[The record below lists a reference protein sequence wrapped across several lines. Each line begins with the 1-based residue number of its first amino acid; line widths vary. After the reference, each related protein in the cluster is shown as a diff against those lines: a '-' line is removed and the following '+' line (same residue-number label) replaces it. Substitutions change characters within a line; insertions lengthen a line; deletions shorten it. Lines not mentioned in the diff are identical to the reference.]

1 MRVAVVGGGA
11 WGTTLAAMLATRA
24 DTTLWAREP
33 EVIDAVRSR
42 RENTVFLSG
51 VALPAELRVAA
62 DLADAVVG
70 RQLVVIAVPAQH
82 IRAVGTA
89 LAPLVDEM
97 VPLVSLAKGIERQ
110 TLLRP
115 SEVLADVM
123 PHRGSDRIGVL
134 SGPNLAREVAGGQPS
149 ATVLA
154 MIDQER
160 AAGIQELLTTTRFR
174 VYVSGDVVGC
184 EIGGAVKNVI
194 AIAAGMAEGLGLGWN
209 SRAALI
215 TRGLAELTVLGT
227 ELGGSPLTFLG
238 LAGSGDLVATCSSP
252 MSRNR
257 TLGVELGR
265 GRTVSEA
272 TAGTRAVVEGLASA
286 PSVLALAQRVNVEMP
301 ICADVVAVLAGER
314 TPEEALEH
322 LMGRAPTTELHA
334 LARPDALRSAGQ
346 RAPSTG

>member
-1 MRVAVVGGGA
+1 MRVGVVGGGA

-33 EVIDAVRSR
+33 EVVDAVRTR
-42 RENTVFLSG
+42 RENTVFLTG
-51 VALPAELRVAA
+51 VELPADLRVTG
-62 DLADAVVG
+62 DLADAVVE

-89 LAPLVDEM
+89 LAPLIDDP

-115 SEVLADVM
+115 SEVLAETI
-123 PHRGSDRIGVL
+123 PRRDRIGVL
-134 SGPNLAREVAGGQPS
+134 SGPNLAREVAAGQPS

-154 MIDQER
+154 MTDQER
-160 AAGIQELLTTTRFR
+160 AAEVQELLTTSRFR
-174 VYVSGDVVGC
+174 VYISSDVVGC
-184 EIGGAVKNVI
+184 EIGGAVKNVV

-227 ELGGSPLTFLG
+227 ELGGDPLTFLG

-272 TAGTRAVVEGLASA
+272 TAGTRTVVEGLTTA
-286 PSVLALAQRVNVEMP
+286 PSVLALAERVNVEMP
-301 ICADVVAVLAGER
+301 ICAEVVAVLAGER
-314 TPEEALEH
+314 TAEDALEH

-334 LARPDALRSAGQ
+334 LAVPDEIRSAG
-346 RAPSTG
+346 RGAPSTG